1 MRGLARARRDATCG
15 ILPIHSQKSRVG
27 KREGSVSA
35 GPGRGGLGFAR
46 CVRVASLPT
55 KGFLLE
61 RNAGARREP
70 YTCPPARDPSR
81 DERRDASGDV
91 APSFFSGITLALGPK
106 ARRETKEHAPRDAAR
121 KDTAGA
127 TVRAL
132 MVKEAILFQVAAV
145 RGAAERMHARQG
157 ARSFSD
163 FQQPPDRVRIYT
175 NRRLGCCR
183 NSFSTL
189 TQNPAAKAGLETSL
203 ERPSV

>member
-1 MRGLARARRDATCG
+1 
-15 ILPIHSQKSRVG
+15 
-27 KREGSVSA
+27 
-35 GPGRGGLGFAR
+35 
-46 CVRVASLPT
+46 
-55 KGFLLE
+55 
-61 RNAGARREP
+61 
-70 YTCPPARDPSR
+70 
-81 DERRDASGDV
+81 
-91 APSFFSGITLALGPK
+91 
-106 ARRETKEHAPRDAAR
+106 
-121 KDTAGA
+121 
-127 TVRAL
+127 

-145 RGAAERMHARQG
+145 RGAAERLHARQG